1 MQVLIPNE
9 YGVETPVAGARL
21 TFLPYD
27 RDSVLTALESRFATP
42 RPDTSRLDSL
52 FQAFREPFG
61 SYLRLAADYER
72 VTRTR
77 DSLADAG
84 ASPASLRPLT
94 DSLGRLEPGLAA
106 ARRDLDRVRILM
118 PAAESL
124 RGRMAAWEDS
134 ASLEYD
140 SVARYLIR
148 QSIRDVVTDSTD
160 AAGWRTVKLKQG
172 TWWLYVRAINVNDPN
187 AQWYW
192 NVPVVGDTIV
202 LSPANGRSRWRLK

>member
-1 MQVLIPNE
+1 MQVLIPSE
-9 YGVETPVAGARL
+9 YGVETPVAGIRL

-61 SYLRLAADYER
+61 GYLRLAAHYER

-77 DSLADAG
+77 DSLAEAG
-84 ASPASLRPLT
+84 AGPASLQPLV
-94 DSLGRLEPGLAA
+94 DSLARLAPGVAA
-106 ARRDLDRVRILM
+106 ARRDLDRVRTLM

-124 RGRMAAWEDS
+124 RARLAAWEES
-134 ASLEYD
+134 ASQDYD

-160 AAGWRTVKLKQG
+160 AGGWRTVKLKRG

-192 NVPVVGDTIV
+192 NVPVVGDTII